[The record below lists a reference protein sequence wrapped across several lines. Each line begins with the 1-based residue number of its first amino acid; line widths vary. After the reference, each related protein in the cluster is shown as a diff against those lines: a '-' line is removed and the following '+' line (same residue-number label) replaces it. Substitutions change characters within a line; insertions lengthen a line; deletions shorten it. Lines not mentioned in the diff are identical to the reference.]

1 MIFTTPGSLAG
12 CRDREG
18 LYVPVPQCNPVSMKY
33 WGKNSRITYKKKKT
47 LKGGLSYGQLP
58 PAAPL
63 APDPGSY
70 QQIWDVLRQTCVSM
84 AGEDACNRLLGHT
97 PFVCPVE
104 EPRKGSFLIPLLI
117 GVAIGKIIL

>member
-1 MIFTTPGSLAG
+1 MIFAIPGNLAG
-12 CRDREG
+12 CRDSQG
-18 LYVPVPQCNPVSMKY
+18 KYVPVPQCNPVSMKY
-33 WGKNSRITYKKKKT
+33 WGRKK
-47 LKGGLSYGQLP
+47 LKGGFGQLNP
-58 PAAPL
+58 PVMAFYTPTDAPI

-70 QQIWDVLRQTCVSM
+70 EQIWGVLWQTCVSM

-104 EPRKGSFLIPLLI
+104 EPRKRSFLIPLLI